1 MAGDVTTSVTA
12 VVSVV
17 DKGTPA
23 IDSHTKSIEGTGE
36 GAKQVE
42 ASSAGDLDAL
52 LARVEAGSRSI
63 ADINA
68 DVARS
73 IEEQR
78 RQLEAAGG
86 LKIPPWAKNHAPEGA
101 PAAADALEQT
111 RRAAQ

>member
-1 MAGDVTTSVTA
+1 MAGDVATSVTA

-17 DKGTPA
+17 DKATPA
-23 IDSHTKSIEGTGE
+23 IDSITKSIEGIGE
-36 GAKQVE
+36 VAKQVE

-63 ADINA
+63 AEINA

-86 LKIPPWAKNHAPEGA
+86 LKIPPWGKIHAPGGGPPARGA
-101 PAAADALEQT
+101 
-111 RRAAQ
+111 